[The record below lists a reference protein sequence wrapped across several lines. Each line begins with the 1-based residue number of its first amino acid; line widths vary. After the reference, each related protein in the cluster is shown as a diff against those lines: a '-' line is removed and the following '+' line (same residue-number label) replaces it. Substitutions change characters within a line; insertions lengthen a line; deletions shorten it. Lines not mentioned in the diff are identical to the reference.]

1 MRHRVRKGKLGLK
14 TEHRLSLL
22 KNLSTELF
30 RYGRIVTTDAKAKE
44 LKRFSERLITTAKKN
59 NLHARRL
66 VNAKI
71 KDRDVLTNLFE
82 IIAPSFNDR
91 PGGYTRVIKL
101 GNRLGDNASM
111 AMIELVDFNDLYNS
125 NSSNKSE
132 GPASELTA
140 ESTSE

>member
-22 KNLSTELF
+22 RNLSTELF
-30 RYGRIVTTDAKAKE
+30 RHGRIVTTDARAKE

-59 NLHARRL
+59 SLHARRL

-71 KDRDVLTNLFE
+71 KDRDVLSNLFDT
-82 IIAPSFNDR
+82 IAPSFNDR

-101 GNRLGDNASM
+101 APRRGDAAPMSL
-111 AMIELVDFNDLYNS
+111 IELVGLDVPFNKVEKVEEPVLEE
-125 NSSNKSE
+125 K
-132 GPASELTA
+132 ASE
-140 ESTSE
+140 

>member
-30 RYGRIVTTDAKAKE
+30 RYGRIVTTDARAKE

-59 NLHARRL
+59 SLHARRL

-82 IIAPSFNDR
+82 TIAPSFNDR

-101 GNRLGDNASM
+101 APRRGDAAPMSL
-111 AMIELVDFNDLYNS
+111 IELVGLDVPFNKVD
-125 NSSNKSE
+125 KVE
-132 GPASELTA
+132 EPALEEKA
-140 ESTSE
+140 PE

>member
-30 RYGRIVTTDAKAKE
+30 RYGRIVTTDARAKE

-59 NLHARRL
+59 SLHARRL

-82 IIAPSFNDR
+82 TIAPSFNDR

-101 GNRLGDNASM
+101 APRRGDAAPMSL
-111 AMIELVDFNDLYNS
+111 IELVGLDVPFNKVDKVEEPVLEE
-125 NSSNKSE
+125 KAPE
-132 GPASELTA
+132 
-140 ESTSE
+140 

>member
-30 RYGRIVTTDAKAKE
+30 RYGRIVTTDARAKE

-59 NLHARRL
+59 SLHARRL

-101 GNRLGDNASM
+101 APRRGDAAPMSL
-111 AMIELVDFNDLYNS
+111 IELVGLEVPFNKVD
-125 NSSNKSE
+125 KVE
-132 GPASELTA
+132 EPALEEKA
-140 ESTSE
+140 PE

>member
-30 RYGRIVTTDAKAKE
+30 RYGRIVTTDTKAKE

-59 NLHARRL
+59 SLHARRL

-71 KDRDVLTNLFE
+71 KD
-82 IIAPSFNDR
+82 
-91 PGGYTRVIKL
+91 
-101 GNRLGDNASM
+101 
-111 AMIELVDFNDLYNS
+111 
-125 NSSNKSE
+125 
-132 GPASELTA
+132 
-140 ESTSE
+140 

>member
-22 KNLSTELF
+22 RNLSTELF
-30 RYGRIVTTDAKAKE
+30 RHGRIVTTDARAKE

-59 NLHARRL
+59 SLHARRL

-71 KDRDVLTNLFE
+71 KDRDVLANLFDT
-82 IIAPSFNDR
+82 IAPSFNDR

-101 GNRLGDNASM
+101 APRRGDAAPMSL
-111 AMIELVDFNDLYNS
+111 IELVGLDVPFN
-125 NSSNKSE
+125 KVE
-132 GPASELTA
+132 KVEESELDEKAA
-140 ESTSE
+140 E

>member
-22 KNLSTELF
+22 RNLSTELF
-30 RYGRIVTTDAKAKE
+30 RHGRIVTTDARAKE

-59 NLHARRL
+59 SLHARRL

-71 KDRDVLTNLFE
+71 KDRDVLSNLFDT
-82 IIAPSFNDR
+82 IAPSFNDR

-101 GNRLGDNASM
+101 APRRGDAAPMSL
-111 AMIELVDFNDLYNS
+111 IELVGLDVPFN
-125 NSSNKSE
+125 KVE
-132 GPASELTA
+132 KVEEPELDEKAA
-140 ESTSE
+140 E

>member
-59 NLHARRL
+59 NHHARRL

-82 IIAPSFNDR
+82 IIAPSINDR

-101 GNRLGDNASM
+101 APRRGDAAPMSL
-111 AMIELVDFNDLYNS
+111 IELVGLDVPFNKVDKVEEPVLEE
-125 NSSNKSE
+125 K
-132 GPASELTA
+132 ASE
-140 ESTSE
+140 

>member
-22 KNLSTELF
+22 RNLSTELF
-30 RYGRIVTTDAKAKE
+30 RHGRIVTTDARAKE

-59 NLHARRL
+59 SLHARRL

-71 KDRDVLTNLFE
+71 KDRDVLSNLFDT
-82 IIAPSFNDR
+82 IAPSFNDR

-101 GNRLGDNASM
+101 APRRGDAAPMSL
-111 AMIELVDFNDLYNS
+111 IELVGLDVPFNKVEKVEEPVLDE
-125 NSSNKSE
+125 K
-132 GPASELTA
+132 AA
-140 ESTSE
+140 E

>member
-22 KNLSTELF
+22 RNLSTELF
-30 RYGRIVTTDAKAKE
+30 RHGRIVTTDARAKE

-59 NLHARRL
+59 SLHARRL

-71 KDRDVLTNLFE
+71 KDRDVLANLFDT
-82 IIAPSFNDR
+82 IAPSFNDR

-101 GNRLGDNASM
+101 APRRGDAAPMSL
-111 AMIELVDFNDLYNS
+111 IELVGLDVPFNKVEKVEEPVLDE
-125 NSSNKSE
+125 KS
-132 GPASELTA
+132 A
-140 ESTSE
+140 E